1 MGVYFSRAKTD
12 PSMGTVEA
20 GRVTVAN
27 YEINIERLPRLPSPF
42 APSDIERHG
51 SITWPEYPNILFL
64 RINGVARE
72 DWFRFP
78 VFQSLYNAQEW
89 PLAER
94 ALGSSL
100 CEVPDLLSFSSFGSD
115 TLAALVDAALCN
127 PTDGLDLLLE
137 QQVKRL
143 QAAFEAARNGARD
156 WRNKGWEVV
165 KNRWERDE
173 NP

>member
-1 MGVYFSRAKTD
+1 M
-12 PSMGTVEA
+12 
-20 GRVTVAN
+20 
-27 YEINIERLPRLPSPF
+27 NIERLPKLPSPF

-51 SITWPEYPNILFL
+51 SIGTWPEYPNILFL
-64 RINGVARE
+64 AINGVSCE

-78 VFQSLYNAQEW
+78 VFQSLYCAKEW

-94 ALGSSL
+94 VLGYSL
-100 CEVPDLLSFSSFGSD
+100 CEVPDRLPFSPFGSA
-115 TLAALVDAALCN
+115 TLAALVDTALCD

-143 QAAFEAARNGARD
+143 QAAFEVARAEARD
-156 WRNKGWEVV
+156 WRDKGWEVV